1 MTDARHRLEQF
12 LLHGTHD
19 GLTVADLRRANL
31 AAYAYAALPS
41 GDGLRA
47 ELRGDFAAT
56 ALRHNEIRAQLL
68 PLLSACNRHGLEVV
82 LYKGFAQAEF
92 VYDAPAQRFY
102 GDVDALIR
110 ASDAENIVAVA
121 LNLGWRVQYLQS
133 DLHLLTTHPAVLM
146 SPGDTVMLELHSTVL
161 QTGNRAA
168 RRLTR
173 NVLESAVMVTLGDV
187 PVRVLSS
194 TDALLVMYLNRAW
207 GDLWGRKPHDYLDA
221 HFLIARHGVTKKGL
235 EARARDLRV
244 GRVLALAMES
254 CDPWQRR
261 LQLGRAARAR
271 VWGWGLRAFP
281 SWGAFAVELVGVRVR
296 LLPLAVRLV
305 REAWGRLRDAD
316 AALRQHLNLNTALE
330 SLTPQNVAAGD
341 PQRLS
346 ALTLHMVIGLRWA
359 LRLQRRGSRSCV
371 PRSLALY
378 RALRLRGYAVSF
390 VSGVERSNQA
400 GSGTLQGHAWVEW
413 QGRPLSGTGD
423 ETAPARFKVLFR
435 YPAAD

>member
-19 GLTVADLRRANL
+19 GLTGAELRRANL

-47 ELRGDFAAT
+47 ELRLDFVAA
-56 ALRHNEIRAQLL
+56 ALRHNEIKAHLL
-68 PLLSACNRHGLEVV
+68 PLLSACHRHGLKVV
-82 LYKGFAQAEF
+82 LYKGFAQAQF
-92 VYDAPAQRFY
+92 VYDAPAQRYY

-110 ASDAENIVAVA
+110 ASDAENIVAIGLA
-121 LNLGWRVQYLQS
+121 LGWRVQYLKA
-133 DLHLLTTHPAVLM
+133 DLNLLTTHPAVLM

-161 QTGNRAA
+161 QTGNRVAHT
-168 RRLTR
+168 LTR
-173 NVLESAVMVTLGDV
+173 GVLDASRVLTLEGV
-187 PVRVLSS
+187 PVWVLHA

-207 GDLWGRKPHDYLDA
+207 GDSWGRKPHDYLDA
-221 HFLIARHGVTKKGL
+221 HLLMARHGVTKQKL
-235 EARARDLRV
+235 VARAGQLRV

-254 CDPWQRR
+254 CDPWRRR

-281 SWGAFAVELVGVRVR
+281 SWGAFALEQLGVRVR

-305 REAWGRLRDAD
+305 SRAWGWLRDAD
-316 AALRQHLNLNTALE
+316 AALRQQVDLNAALKA
-330 SLTPQNVAAGD
+330 LTPQNVAVGD

-346 ALTLHMVIGLRWA
+346 ALTLHTVIGLRWA

-371 PRSLALY
+371 PRSLAMY

-390 VSGVERSNQA
+390 VSGVERAGQV
-400 GSGTLQGHAWVEW
+400 GSGTLEGHAWVEW